1 MLLSSVMYMV
11 KWCDDEKKKRDG
23 IIELLDFIR
32 RAKYELCENRKQSI
46 LFLEEQKERMRIW
59 NLQEI
64 RSSLCRMEYHM
75 GEKAWA
81 HYVGKQIKN
90 IRYSEEEEFWMKE
103 IGNGIFG
110 KMIEENKE
118 LLGKCEVELQSLY
131 QNRKQKEEEKRKLA
145 IPMVLLSTIM
155 LLIIMI

>member
-1 MLLSSVMYMV
+1 M
-11 KWCDDEKKKRDG
+11 KK
-23 IIELLDFIR
+23 
-32 RAKYELCENRKQSI
+32 
-46 LFLEEQKERMRIW
+46 
-59 NLQEI
+59 
-64 RSSLCRMEYHM
+64 
-75 GEKAWA
+75 
-81 HYVGKQIKN
+81 
-90 IRYSEEEEFWMKE
+90 

>member
-1 MLLSSVMYMV
+1 MV
-11 KWCDDEKKKRDG
+11 KWCEDEKKKRDG

-64 RSSLCRMEYHM
+64 RSSLCRMEYDM

-90 IRYSEEEEFWMKE
+90 I
-103 IGNGIFG
+103 G
-110 KMIEENKE
+110 KK
-118 LLGKCEVELQSLY
+118 
-131 QNRKQKEEEKRKLA
+131 
-145 IPMVLLSTIM
+145 MVG
-155 LLIIMI
+155 